1 MTPRRIAS
9 KRVLYPRFLLPSVPV
24 RTGPADAAGPS
35 DERGDS
41 GRPRRSLY
49 RGHRCRARHR
59 TVDRPAARLGGR
71 TPGRHRPRSR
81 PRRGRTR
88 RGGRTRPAGA
98 RRTGRCDAG
107 RRLRRAGP
115 AHRRRARAA
124 RRHGLQRGH
133 RAGQALPGDHRGG
146 LGRHLRGQRQGHV
159 PDHAGRRRPDARP
172 ETPGRRPPRGK
183 IITMSSIAG
192 RYGAG
197 PMAPLTPHY
206 RASKASVISL
216 TQTAAYALAPDI
228 TVNAICPGLV
238 ETDMWRQIDQE
249 WAAAEGWSEGEAWKR
264 RTAVVPMGRPQTPDD
279 VAGLARYL
287 CSPDSDYMTGQ
298 ALNIDGGLIMS

>member
-1 MTPRRIAS
+1 MADLGGLCIAVTGAGRGIGRS
-9 KRVLYPRFLLPSVPV
+9 IALRLASAGAHLAVIDREADLAEAV
-24 RTGPADAAGPS
+24 RAEVAALGRPALAV
-35 DERGDS
+35 RGDVT
-41 GRPRRSLY
+41 
-49 RGHRCRARHR
+49 RAADCAEL
-59 TVDRPAARLGGR
+59 V
-71 TPGRHRPRSR
+71 
-81 PRRGRTR
+81 
-88 RGGRTRPAGA
+88 
-98 RRTGRCDAG
+98 RRTAD
-107 RRLRRAGP
+107 
-115 AHRRRARAA
+115 
-124 RRHGLQRGH
+124 
-133 RAGQALPGDHRGG
+133 G
-146 LGRHLRGQRQGHV
+146 LGRLDV
-159 PDHAGRRRPDARP
+159 MVCNAGIVQVKPFLEITEEDWDATFAVNVKGTFLTMQAAAARMRAQKP
-172 ETPGRRPPRGK
+172 LAAARPRGK